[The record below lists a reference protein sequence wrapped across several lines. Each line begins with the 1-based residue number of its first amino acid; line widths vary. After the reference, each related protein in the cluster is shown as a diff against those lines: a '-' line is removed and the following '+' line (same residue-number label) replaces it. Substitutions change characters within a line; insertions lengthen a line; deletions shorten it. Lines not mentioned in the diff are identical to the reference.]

1 MDSIGRTMLHYLV
14 QVDQTGEATTWV
26 LETYGGDDDNSIDV
40 DAITKAGIT
49 SLMLAVKKDCPKAI

>member
-1 MDSIGRTMLHYLV
+1 MLHYLV

-26 LETYGGDDDNSIDV
+26 LETYGGDDNNSIDV